1 MHGDIAIN
9 SAQDNYSAKVIKNN
23 DEIQNEI
30 DAIIGVSNLDK
41 RLHSTSGQ
49 QYVDDG

>member
-1 MHGDIAIN
+1 MSIN
-9 SAQDNYSAKVIKNN
+9 NAQDNYSAKVIN

-49 QYVDDG
+49 